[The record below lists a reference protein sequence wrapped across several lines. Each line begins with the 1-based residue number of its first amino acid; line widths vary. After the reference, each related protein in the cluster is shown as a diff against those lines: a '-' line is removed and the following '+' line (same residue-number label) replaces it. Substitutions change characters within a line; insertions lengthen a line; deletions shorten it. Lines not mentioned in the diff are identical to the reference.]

1 MIQITL
7 KAARINAGLTLKEAS
22 ERLDINMS
30 TLRSWEDLTTF
41 PNAKQ
46 IKKIEEVYNM
56 PYDNIKF
63 FN

>member
-7 KAARINAGLTLKEAS
+7 KAARINAGLTLREAS
-22 ERLDINMS
+22 ERLDINIS

-46 IKKIEEVYNM
+46 IKKIEQVYHM